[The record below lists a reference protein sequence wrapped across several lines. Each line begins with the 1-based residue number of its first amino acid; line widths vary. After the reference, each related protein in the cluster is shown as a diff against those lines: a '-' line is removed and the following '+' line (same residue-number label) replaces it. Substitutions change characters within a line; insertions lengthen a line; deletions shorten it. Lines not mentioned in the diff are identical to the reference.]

1 MKILVLIL
9 AFGMTFGASAQVF
22 KRQSLMS
29 LEALIER
36 IFHDN
41 VPNKRFI
48 FDSEDKE
55 ASALMEVASHSKDLR
70 YPNIESNF
78 SFVNDKKEFESLF
91 KADMGLC
98 RGISSLRR
106 KFRLLAFFD
115 PENKSAQVIPD
126 REKEPNEFQRFYK
139 NLVRDIRMRKPT
151 VIPGFSN
158 LHEMSSHPDLIDM
171 MKWQVLKEWKTKNF
185 ARGTGTSRLLL
196 GTLRHST
203 YEELKVLRNR
213 VEAFQKLNHNTMVW
227 LAQKL
232 SGWIHALEAIEV
244 TPVAEDGSFTFTF
257 WNDKFKDPEK
267 AISTLRVNAEGEMTY
282 DDGIEVRTL
291 HAAGIT
297 KENDGELLDIAES
310 LSESALFAPANVIP
324 IQ

>member
-1 MKILVLIL
+1 MKILVLII

-41 VPNKRFI
+41 VPNKNYI
-48 FDSEDKE
+48 FDSENKE
-55 ASALMEVASHSKDLR
+55 DSTLLEVATHSKDFR

-115 PENKSAQVIPD
+115 PHKTSGQVIPD
-126 REKEPNEFQRFYK
+126 QHKEPKEFQKFYK

-151 VIPGFSN
+151 LIPGFSN
-158 LHEMSSHPDLIDM
+158 LHEMSSHPELIDM

-185 ARGTGTSRLLL
+185 ARGTGTARLLR
-196 GTLRHST
+196 GTLRRST

-213 VEAFQKLNHNTMVW
+213 VKTFQKLNHNTMIW

-232 SGWIHALEAIEV
+232 SGWIHVLEAVEV
-244 TPVAEDGSFTFTF
+244 SAVAEDGSFSFLF

-267 AISTLRVNAEGEMTY
+267 AYSTLMVNAEGEMTY
-282 DDGIEVRTL
+282 DDGIKVRKL
-291 HAAGIT
+291 HAAGVT

-310 LSESALFAPANVIP
+310 LSTNTLFSPANVRP
-324 IQ
+324 SQ